1 MDIYVLVEKEYLSS
15 SWCQSIIR
23 GLNSEKKRKKAKL
36 QFIDSLDEIAEP
48 SSEFTSVI
56 LVGTKNNWLEQ
67 KFYDIKK
74 LKLNP
79 IIINTTQFESP
90 YTSCN
95 VVSSDIL
102 GAVTEAF
109 LLCKQASKSQIA
121 LYGVNPESVT
131 DIVRKNAF
139 LKVGGIKNDIY
150 YNNGLLKGCFY
161 SFLPNLE
168 KYSSIICVNDFA
180 AISLLNRLK
189 KEGISTENISIIS
202 LSNSILGANFSPK
215 ITSFTINHEKFG
227 VAAIMIH
234 EALAKNNFVSS
245 LNALINYDL
254 IEGETINISSVDKI
268 VYLKPSIEQKSNV
281 NIYSD
286 VEFSE
291 MMAIENFLKNADD
304 SDWKILKLT
313 KENQKREF
321 ISDVTFLSSSAIKY
335 RVKSYCKNFK
345 VDNID
350 EVVEILEKYSIL

>member
-1 MDIYVLVEKEYLSS
+1 M
-15 SWCQSIIR
+15 
-23 GLNSEKKRKKAKL
+23 
-36 QFIDSLDEIAEP
+36 
-48 SSEFTSVI
+48 
-56 LVGTKNNWLEQ
+56 
-67 KFYDIKK
+67 
-74 LKLNP
+74 
-79 IIINTTQFESP
+79 
-90 YTSCN
+90 
-95 VVSSDIL
+95 
-102 GAVTEAF
+102 
-109 LLCKQASKSQIA
+109 
-121 LYGVNPESVT
+121 
-131 DIVRKNAF
+131 
-139 LKVGGIKNDIY
+139 
-150 YNNGLLKGCFY
+150 
-161 SFLPNLE
+161 SF
-168 KYSSIICVNDFA
+168 
-180 AISLLNRLK
+180 
-189 KEGISTENISIIS
+189 
-202 LSNSILGANFSPK
+202 
-215 ITSFTINHEKFG
+215 SFT
-227 VAAIMIH
+227 
-234 EALAKNNFVSS
+234 KNNFVSS